1 MILVL
6 GSITAKPDTFETLR
20 HMAVEHVERSRT
32 EPGCIS
38 HDVHIDNANR
48 LKLVFI
54 EKWSDVAALGTHFKV
69 KASIDFVNRA
79 RELGAAAPT
88 IEIYEA
94 SVARVG

>member
-20 HMAVEHVERSRT
+20 RLAVEHIERSRA

-38 HDVHIDNANR
+38 HDVHIDNGNPM
-48 LKLVFI
+48 KLVFI
-54 EKWSDVAALGTHFKV
+54 EKWKDAAALGVHFKV
-69 KASIDFVNRA
+69 QASIDFVNTA
-79 RELGAAAPT
+79 RKMGAAPPT

-94 SVARVG
+94 SPARMG

>member
-20 HMAVEHVERSRT
+20 KLAVEHVERSRT

-38 HDVHIDNANR
+38 HDVHIDNANAM
-48 LKLVFI
+48 KLVFI
-54 EKWSDVAALGTHFKV
+54 EKWKDAAALGTHFKV
-69 KASIDFVNRA
+69 KASIDFVNTA
-79 RELGAAAPT
+79 RQMGAAAPT

-94 SVARVG
+94 APARIG